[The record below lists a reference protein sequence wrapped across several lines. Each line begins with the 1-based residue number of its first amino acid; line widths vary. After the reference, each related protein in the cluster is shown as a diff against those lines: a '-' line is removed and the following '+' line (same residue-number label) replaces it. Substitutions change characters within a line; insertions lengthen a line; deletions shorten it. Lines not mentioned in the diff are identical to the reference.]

1 MSKRKMGIILG
12 SVAVATAAAVTLG
25 VKKPQIQNYINSYFN
40 SHKKKSQPEN
50 ATKKKSQPEN
60 ATKTNIEASPNL
72 YPGIVKSLGYL

>member
-40 SHKKKSQPEN
+40 SHKKKY
-50 ATKKKSQPEN
+50 QPEN
-60 ATKTNIEASPNL
+60 ATKTDIEASQNF
-72 YPGIVKSLGYL
+72 YPGTVESLRFIKPVPEHKG